1 MPIGDF
7 FGGFAKGY
15 SGSLEQIDQ
24 SQARRDQ
31 TALRQQQADMAKRK
45 QQLEFEGEARKR
57 LEGLNQIANPK
68 VRGIAVDAFEQWV
81 QFNTGQQLGPLM
93 GKVLRQPELLDEMLT
108 QSQVNGTTMGQL
120 FQMGQNPGTALEGL
134 LALDAGQRQKRL
146 QTYASQP
153 YGDGGTATA
162 DTGGTSPGTASTG
175 FATGAAPIIPGLE
188 EAQGQGLKT
197 PGGQTLAMPFGVP
210 AAPAPAPTPVQL
222 PAPAAPA
229 SQIKAPTA
237 PLEAAAQRVEQ
248 ELAQFNTAIA
258 KSIQAGAAPAQVAGL
273 QAARQDA
280 IKRLDTLRAMPA
292 LKAAEEQ
299 GKRIPLEV
307 AQAAQLPVTTTEGQL
322 SGMPGG
328 PTAPA
333 PQVAPAGQVAPTAQP
348 RPAPGAPG
356 SLIPPT
362 KAQEAQAHSRAQY
375 TEQEAAKRLGV
386 IQELGSK
393 ADKLVTQYQILSR
406 LSLGPTGP
414 FYSAAR
420 ELAGKM
426 LPNSNTL
433 SQFQVLDSI
442 TIDMATVRLGLVG
455 GSDTEREFLMQAKVV
470 PNKEDTPD
478 ARRFKITYGTRWH
491 QREQEQ
497 RDEADKW
504 MSKYGS
510 LTATNERGNNYATE
524 WNYYMRLHPVYAQ
537 VAREYGIKPEEAK
550 KGHLDRPKS
559 KTGGQIWQ
567 GGVGPQTGD

>member
-31 TALRQQQADMAKRK
+31 MALRQQQAELAKRK

-57 LEGLNQIANPK
+57 LEGLNQISNPK

-108 QSQVNGTTMGQL
+108 QSQANGTTMGQL

-153 YGDGGTATA
+153 YGNGGTATA

-175 FATGAAPIIPGLE
+175 FATGAAPIVPGLE

-197 PGGQTLAMPFGVP
+197 PGGQTLAMPFGAP
-210 AAPAPAPTPVQL
+210 AAPAPAQL
-222 PAPAAPA
+222 PVPAGVPA
-229 SQIKAPTA
+229 SQIKAPTG

-258 KSIQAGAAPAQVAGL
+258 KSIQAGAVPAQVAGL

-299 GKRIPLEV
+299 GKRIPLDV
-307 AQAAQLPVTTTEGQL
+307 AQAGQLPITTTEGQL

-328 PTAPA
+328 PNAPQAAPA
-333 PQVAPAGQVAPTAQP
+333 LQATPTTQP
-348 RPAPGAPG
+348 RAAPGAPG

-375 TEQEAAKRLGV
+375 TEQEAAKRLGI
-386 IQELGSK
+386 IQDLGGK
-393 ADKLVTQYQILSR
+393 ADKAVTQYQILSR
-406 LSLGPTGP
+406 LALGPTGP

-420 ELAGKM
+420 ELAGKIV
-426 LPNSNTL
+426 PNSKTL
-433 SQFQVLDSI
+433 TTFQILDSI
-442 TIDMATVRLGLVG
+442 TIDMATLRLDLVK

-470 PNKEDTPD
+470 PNKEDTPE
-478 ARRFKITYGTRWH
+478 ARRFKITYGMRWH

-504 MSKYGS
+504 MSQYGS
-510 LTATNERGNNYATE
+510 LNATNERGNNFNAE

-550 KGHLDRPKS
+550 KGHLNQPKS
-559 KTGGQIWQ
+559 RTGGQIWQ